1 MAILYTTEE
10 ALKGLKDLK
19 KTDEKTKE
27 IVSGEESIALR
38 NASQEVKTRHNV
50 TTFFLIGFFCLIVI
64 CFVFVPIYNSHAVH
78 WVKELHSQGMDE
90 QAKNINFLDVEKVL
104 AVIIG
109 ALGSSL
115 GFIIGYYYKEKG
127 K

>member
-1 MAILYTTEE
+1 M
-10 ALKGLKDLK
+10 
-19 KTDEKTKE
+19 
-27 IVSGEESIALR
+27 R
-38 NASQEVKTRHNV
+38 NASQEVRTRH
-50 TTFFLIGFFCLIVI
+50 TLTKYFLLGFFTLIIV
-64 CFVFVPIYNSHAVH
+64 CFIFVPIYNSHAVH
-78 WVKELHSQGMDE
+78 WVKELHEQGLDE

-115 GFIIGYYYKEKG
+115 GFIIGYYYKEKS

>member
-1 MAILYTTEE
+1 MSELPTSAEALEKLRDFKKEDDEAKEKVIDEESMAI
-10 ALKGLKDLK
+10 K
-19 KTDEKTKE
+19 
-27 IVSGEESIALR
+27 
-38 NASQEVKTRHNV
+38 NASQEVRTRH
-50 TTFFLIGFFCLIVI
+50 TLTKYFLIGFFTLIII
-64 CFVFVPIYNSHAVH
+64 CFIFVPIYNSHAVH
-78 WVKELHSQGMDE
+78 WVKELHEHGLDE

-115 GFIIGYYYKEKG
+115 GFIIGYYYKEKS